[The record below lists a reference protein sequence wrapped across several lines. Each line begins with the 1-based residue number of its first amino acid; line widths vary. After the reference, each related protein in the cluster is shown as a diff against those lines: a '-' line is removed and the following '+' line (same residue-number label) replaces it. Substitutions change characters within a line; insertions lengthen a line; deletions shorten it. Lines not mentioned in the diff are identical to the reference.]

1 MKIRIKPQRY
11 EKWRKDIRSR
21 AEKGRENG
29 GICLI

>member
-1 MKIRIKPQRY
+1 MKIRIKHKKKK
-11 EKWRKDIRSR
+11 KWRKDIRSR